1 MMTFTLVLAIWGLRS
16 GRGRRCV
23 RKKCNEMIA
32 LVVIELFSVK
42 RVSIELRWKEH
53 EVKRSYHQG
62 CKNKWLGQQNE
73 TLPTLWHIE
82 NTECAAYSKEFRFA

>member
-1 MMTFTLVLAIWGLRS
+1 
-16 GRGRRCV
+16 
-23 RKKCNEMIA
+23 MIA

-73 TLPTLWHIE
+73 TFL
-82 NTECAAYSKEFRFA
+82 CAYSMAHRKH